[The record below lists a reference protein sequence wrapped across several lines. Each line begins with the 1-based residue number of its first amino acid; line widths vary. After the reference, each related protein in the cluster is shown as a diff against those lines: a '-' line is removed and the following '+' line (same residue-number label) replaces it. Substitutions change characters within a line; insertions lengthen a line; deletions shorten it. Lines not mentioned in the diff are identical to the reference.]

1 MEYTSGKVLAR
12 MMDEQRN
19 LTRFYLSKLKGEDM
33 HREFEVNGY
42 TTNSPYWIL
51 AHMCWGDTMLAIQC
65 LGGKG
70 VDIPWLNDFKIHSP
84 KGESPTSQPSLEEVL
99 AAFKQIHAV
108 ASDTIS
114 SLSDEELDEENPL
127 GLAFGENKSKRFMA
141 MHAVRH
147 EGTHC
152 GQLSLIAKM
161 YGKATVYVFTNSL
174 PKHDFSCFNLNV
186 VSVYSRP

>member
-1 MEYTSGKVLAR
+1 MDYTSGKVLAT

-19 LTRFYLSKLKGEDM
+19 LTRFYLSKLKDEDM
-33 HREFEVNGY
+33 YREFEVNGY

-51 AHMCWGDTMLAIQC
+51 AHLCWAENILTIQS

-70 VDIPWLNDFKIHSP
+70 VDTPWLNDFKIHSP
-84 KGESPTSQPSLEEVL
+84 KGEKPASQPSLEEVL
-99 AAFKQIHAV
+99 TAFKQIHV
-108 ASDTIS
+108 AALETIS
-114 SLSDEELDEENPL
+114 SLTDSELDQENSL
-127 GLAFGENKSKRFMA
+127 GLAFGDNKSKRFMA

-161 YGKATVYVFTNSL
+161 YGKATV
-174 PKHDFSCFNLNV
+174 
-186 VSVYSRP
+186 

>member
-1 MEYTSGKVLAR
+1 MENNSGKMLAS
-12 MMDEQRN
+12 MLDEQRN

-33 HREFEVNGY
+33 YREFEVNGY

-51 AHMCWGDTMLAIQC
+51 AHLCWGENMLAIQS

-70 VDIPWLNDFKIHSP
+70 VGIPWLNDFKIHSP
-84 KGESPTSQPSLEEVL
+84 KGEKPATQPSLEEVL
-99 AAFKQIHAV
+99 EAFKQIHAV
-108 ASDTIS
+108 ALETIS
-114 SLSDEELDEENPL
+114 SLTDRELDEENPL

-161 YGKATVYVFTNSL
+161 YGKKTV
-174 PKHDFSCFNLNV
+174 
-186 VSVYSRP
+186 

>member
-1 MEYTSGKVLAR
+1 MDYTSGKVLAT

-33 HREFEVNGY
+33 YREFEVNGY

-51 AHMCWGDTMLAIQC
+51 AHLCWAENMLASQS

-70 VDIPWLNDFKIHSP
+70 VDVPWLNDFKIHSP
-84 KGESPTSQPSLEEVL
+84 KGEKPASQPSLEEVL
-99 AAFKQIHAV
+99 TAFKQIHFA
-108 ASDTIS
+108 ALETIS
-114 SLSDEELDEENPL
+114 SLTDSELDQENSL
-127 GLAFGENKSKRFMA
+127 GLAFGDNKSKRFMA

-161 YGKATVYVFTNSL
+161 YGKATV
-174 PKHDFSCFNLNV
+174 
-186 VSVYSRP
+186 

>member
-1 MEYTSGKVLAR
+1 MDYTSGKVLAT

-33 HREFEVNGY
+33 YREFDVNGY

-51 AHMCWGDTMLAIQC
+51 AHLCWAENMLAIQS

-70 VDIPWLNDFKIHSP
+70 VDITWLNDFKIHSP
-84 KGESPTSQPSLEEVL
+84 KREKPASHPSLEEVL
-99 AAFKQIHAV
+99 AAFKQIHA
-108 ASDTIS
+108 AALETIS
-114 SLSDEELDEENPL
+114 SLTDPELDQENSL
-127 GLAFGENKSKRFMA
+127 GLAFGDNKSKRFMA

-161 YGKATVYVFTNSL
+161 YGKATV
-174 PKHDFSCFNLNV
+174 
-186 VSVYSRP
+186 

>member
-1 MEYTSGKVLAR
+1 MEYTSGKVLAT

-33 HREFEVNGY
+33 YREFDVNGY

-51 AHMCWGDTMLAIQC
+51 AHLCWAENMLAIQS

-70 VDIPWLNDFKIHSP
+70 VDINWLNDFKIHSP
-84 KGESPTSQPSLEEVL
+84 KGEKPASQPSLEEVL
-99 AAFKQIHAV
+99 AAFKQIHA
-108 ASDTIS
+108 AALETIS
-114 SLSDEELDEENPL
+114 SLTDPELDQENSL
-127 GLAFGENKSKRFMA
+127 GLAFGDNESKRFMA

-161 YGKATVYVFTNSL
+161 YGKATV
-174 PKHDFSCFNLNV
+174 
-186 VSVYSRP
+186 

>member
-1 MEYTSGKVLAR
+1 MEYTSSKVLAT

-33 HREFEVNGY
+33 YREFDVNGY

-51 AHMCWGDTMLAIQC
+51 AHLCWAENMLAIQS

-70 VDIPWLNDFKIHSP
+70 VDVTWLNDFKIHSP
-84 KGESPTSQPSLEEVL
+84 KGEKPANEPSLEEVL
-99 AAFKQIHAV
+99 AAFKQIHA
-108 ASDTIS
+108 AALETIS
-114 SLSDEELDEENPL
+114 SLNDWELDQENSL
-127 GLAFGENKSKRFMA
+127 GLAFGDNKSKRFMA

-161 YGKATVYVFTNSL
+161 YGKATV
-174 PKHDFSCFNLNV
+174 
-186 VSVYSRP
+186 

>member
-1 MEYTSGKVLAR
+1 MRKTSDDVNLTQGEIRGAGKVLAA
-12 MMDEQRN
+12 MLDEQRN
-19 LTRFYLSKLKGEDM
+19 LTRFYLSKLKSEDM

-51 AHMCWGDTMLAIQC
+51 AHLCWAENMLAIQS
-65 LGGKG
+65 LGRKG
-70 VDIPWLNDFKIHSP
+70 VNIPWLNDFKIQSP
-84 KGESPTSQPSLEEVL
+84 KGGKTASQPSLEEVL
-99 AAFKQIHAV
+99 SAFKQIHAV
-108 ASDTIS
+108 ALETIS
-114 SLSDEELDEENPL
+114 SLSDEELDTENVL

-161 YGKATVYVFTNSL
+161 YGKTTV
-174 PKHDFSCFNLNV
+174 
-186 VSVYSRP
+186 